1 MAHLDAAQRRKLPA
15 SQFALPKQ
23 RKLPI
28 ENLGHVQ
35 AAFGRASMMHNRGEL
50 DEAQYKKVRRR
61 IQRRKDELQGKRKP
75 ARRAAPAAKK
85 THAKRRVRRVASN
98 PTPQTKIVKV
108 IGANPMPART
118 NPGRKKKASTMRK
131 RRSTKRRVSAA
142 QRRAAIKN
150 LRKARAAKRG
160 GKRGGKRRARRNP
173 ESRAKRS
180 RAAKLGH
187 RRQRRAAPKR
197 RTRTR
202 RTRRTRA
209 RRNPYRLGSP
219 GARRFAKEH
228 RRSSRT
234 GRYTKYGRKYGYARK
249 PGTPTH
255 MHHGPS
261 AVFKVRSNPTGMV
274 GTVVGG
280 IIFGGIGF
288 AIAEVADRLWATRAG
303 QTNSAGQTITDKT
316 AATGQAAADLIAQ
329 FSWARTGVSAG
340 IGFLGVAGGMALRAG
355 SWGRLGLVGA
365 GLGAAVKAGADLLM
379 KKAIPA
385 LLGSSSPTG
394 SRLFPGEVAVFQAQA
409 NNQLPSVV
417 LSSMSG
423 VGSCGENCGCAK
435 CTQIRDLT
443 QQVMALRGGNP
454 APAATPSVPNASR
467 PVTGE
472 SVTGRLLSMKPV
484 AAPMRNGITAIR

>member
-1 MAHLDAAQRRKLPA
+1 MSKLDAAQRRKLPA

-61 IQRRKDELQGKRKP
+61 IQRRKDELQGNRKP
-75 ARRAAPAAKK
+75 VRRAAPAAKK

-150 LRKARAAKRG
+150 LRKARAAKR
-160 GKRGGKRRARRNP
+160 RGGKRRARRNP

-197 RTRTR
+197 RTR

-219 GARRFAKEH
+219 GARRFAKQH

-234 GRYTKYGRKYGYARK
+234 GKYTKYGTKYGYARR

-255 MHHGPS
+255 MHHGS

-288 AIAEVADRLWATRAG
+288 GIAEVVDRLWATRAN
-303 QTNSAGQTITDKT
+303 QKNSAGQPVTGDK

-394 SRLFPGEVAVFQAQA
+394 SRLFPGEVAVYQAQA

-417 LSSMSG
+417 LNSMSG

-443 QQVMALRGGNP
+443 QQVKALRGGSPLQAAENP
-454 APAATPSVPNASR
+454 PAVSH
-467 PVTGE
+467 PVNTGE
-472 SVTGRLLSMKPV
+472 STTGRLLSMKPV
-484 AAPMRNGITAIR
+484 AAPMRTNGIAAMR